1 MPIIST
7 VPIVVQLEVIAV
19 KKGMTRKVPMPK
31 LGQNYPS
38 STIHRQPSTVFR
50 LPSSSIVNRLLSIVY
65 RLSFTVYR
73 PCFSTCRFDFLSGIK
88 QECSGKFSQI
98 YPVILEMGFEIIPNS
113 IVSFTREQFT
123 QTSGVFLKWRSRR
136 LAKLSSPQ
144 QVHDVIFPGF
154 PLRSKR
160 LGFA

>member
-38 STIHRQPSTVFR
+38 STVHRQPSTVFR

-65 RLSFTVYR
+65 RLSSVVYR
-73 PCFSTCRFDFLSGIK
+73 
-88 QECSGKFSQI
+88 
-98 YPVILEMGFEIIPNS
+98 
-113 IVSFTREQFT
+113 
-123 QTSGVFLKWRSRR
+123 
-136 LAKLSSPQ
+136 LSS
-144 QVHDVIFPGF
+144 VF
-154 PLRSKR
+154 
-160 LGFA
+160 